1 MGFSHSYLYHHY
13 NNEMKK
19 RGLSTKMKL
28 IEVIRE
34 VSNDMKEQGYNV
46 NQNMT
51 KAFLQ
56 ALENTVDK
64 AIKAEDSVS
73 VIGVKFATKEQKG
86 KEGIIALGSRA
97 GETYKTNDKIVPVA
111 KYTPSKK
118 AELSREK

>member
-1 MGFSHSYLYHHY
+1 
-13 NNEMKK
+13 
-19 RGLSTKMKL
+19 MKL